1 MSQHPTSANCT
12 YSLDDFA
19 YNLPPE
25 LIAQEPSEVRHT
37 SRLMHIGR
45 DESKIAHHQF
55 SDLPGLLRSGDV
67 LVVND
72 TRVIP
77 ARLTAR
83 RTTGGI
89 IDILLLRP
97 ETNST
102 GQTSHCWLA
111 LATPLKRLKPGEV
124 LEVETGNAKHEIRV
138 KDIVLSEDGQKRLLV
153 DLGTQDKV
161 YALLSQIGF
170 APLPPYIHREHQ
182 ENLRSKDL
190 ERYQTVFAK
199 SPGAVAAPTAGLHF
213 SDELLGKLQA
223 QGIEIAKV
231 TLHVGPGTF
240 KPITSSLEEHTIE
253 SEQLNVPLETTEIV
267 NKALAEKRRVIA
279 VGTTSCRAL
288 ETAGSSGKLVP
299 IESSQTSLYIQPGY
313 QFKIL
318 SGLITNFHLSKSSL
332 LVLVSAFAGHELIMN
347 AYKKAIDERYR
358 FFSYGDAMLIT

>member
-1 MSQHPTSANCT
+1 MSDPTSANCT

-19 YNLPPE
+19 YDLPQE
-25 LIAQEPSEVRHT
+25 LIAQEPSAVRHT
-37 SRLMHIGR
+37 SRLMGVER
-45 DESKIAHHQF
+45 NIARISHHQF
-55 SDLPGLLRSGDV
+55 SDLPHLLQAGDV

-89 IDILLLRP
+89 VDILLLRP
-97 ETNST
+97 ETGSNS
-102 GQTSHCWLA
+102 HVWLA

-124 LEVETGNAKHEIRV
+124 LEVETKNAHHQICV
-138 KDIVLSEDGQKRLLV
+138 KDIVISEDGQKRLLV
-153 DLGTQDKV
+153 DLGAQDKV
-161 YALLSQIGF
+161 FALLSQIGF

-182 ENLRSKDL
+182 ENLRGKDL

-199 SPGAVAAPTAGLHF
+199 NAGAVAAPTAGLHF
-213 SDELLGKLQA
+213 SEELLARLQA

-240 KPITSSLEEHTIE
+240 KPITTSLEDHTIE
-253 SEQLNVPLETTEIV
+253 SEQLSVSAETAEMV
-267 NKALAEKRRVIA
+267 NRALAEKRRVIA

-288 ETAGSSGKLVP
+288 ETAGQSGQLIP
-299 IESSQTSLYIQPGY
+299 IESSETSLYIQPGF

-332 LVLVSAFAGHELIMN
+332 LVLVSAFAGHGLIMD
-347 AYKKAIDERYR
+347 AYKEAIEERYR